1 MYIRDISSTHPGHRV
16 ARRLAV
22 QLPHIDVMSSANI
35 SAQLSRQQAA
45 RLHKKQNSISPT
57 ENTPTR
63 HSHSRQ
69 SARVRMRVHLGR
81 ASLVSAGRTVAARA
95 GTEITASQTRR
106 SKMIATEA
114 CRHCHDAGGGLG
126 WKWVLRSQRTVELK
140 KKVFLILDRISELHE
155 LNILAYCA
163 GSRCTIYTIIV

>member
-63 HSHSRQ
+63 HSHARQ

-126 WKWVLRSQRTVELK
+126 FEIAENSRVQKT
-140 KKVFLILDRISELHE
+140 VFLILDRISELHA
-155 LNILAYCA
+155 LNMLAYFA
-163 GSRCTIYTIIV
+163 GSRCRTYTIIVE